1 MMGKRKHPKAEI
13 NGKIFEIMIAPDGI
27 GCDRCAF
34 VDGPGCKMIVGDC
47 RLVGGCYFKEC
58 KKGSNGTEN
67 KH

>member
-1 MMGKRKHPKAEI
+1 
-13 NGKIFEIMIAPDGI
+13 MIAPDGM
-27 GCDRCAF
+27 GCERCAF
-34 VDGPGCKMIVGDC
+34 VDGPECKMIVGDC